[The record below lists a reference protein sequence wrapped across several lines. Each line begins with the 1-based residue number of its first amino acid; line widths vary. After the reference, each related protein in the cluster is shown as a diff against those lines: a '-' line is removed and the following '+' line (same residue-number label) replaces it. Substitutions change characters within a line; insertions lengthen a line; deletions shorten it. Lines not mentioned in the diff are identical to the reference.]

1 MANGE
6 PWYIDPLANK
16 VNCHPSIKH
25 PAPVRLRPQLT
36 VNTDPGSIYGEI
48 ISGVTVSPDD
58 TWPRHSPGGQTVASD
73 FYPISRTSTVLTSD
87 SRYLLSDMIVP
98 KVPPIPEQY
107 TTHPTHKRGKSS
119 LSSIRRFL
127 PKAFPLSLPLS
138 SDPQIRALADP
149 NAASDVEKQV
159 VTPSIKNGT
168 ESSTKEIT
176 SHKQSTGVQTTTP
189 TTPASRPEGHIR
201 TMTMNS
207 ADAPEVVPEE
217 DFPTETAKVRR
228 SQTACLA
235 PTSFSVHHPHHPNYT
250 PGQSNPRN
258 YSMACRQNT
267 AILPAHPDMRRS
279 KSRQTPIVQV
289 PIRSNSYQF
298 DQTHIPRHTQS
309 QYQPAYYS
317 QPTRWA
323 SQPMYDPSRSAPALS
338 AVSRRND
345 VEIIYPSTRRAR
357 SSTHGGQSGP
367 LSCILESTDP
377 RSSVDSRRVSAAVSD
392 NRRNVIDQSTYRG
405 ANRTSIPFY

>member
-1 MANGE
+1 
-6 PWYIDPLANK
+6 

-58 TWPRHSPGGQTVASD
+58 TWPRHSPGSQTVASD

-87 SRYLLSDMIVP
+87 SRHLLSDMLVP
-98 KVPPIPEQY
+98 RVPPIPEQY
-107 TTHPTHKRGKSS
+107 SNHPTHKRGKSS

-168 ESSTKEIT
+168 ESSTKEVT
-176 SHKQSTGVQTTTP
+176 NKPDSSQSTGVQTTTP
-189 TTPASRPEGHIR
+189 STPAMKSEGHTR

-207 ADAPEVVPEE
+207 ADAPEVVQAENL
-217 DFPTETAKVRR
+217 PTEPAKVRR
-228 SQTACLA
+228 SQTACLSA
-235 PTSFSVHHPHHPNYT
+235 PSLSARHLHHPNYT
-250 PGQSNPRN
+250 QGPHNPRN
-258 YSMACRQNT
+258 YSMACRQET
-267 AILPAHPDMRRS
+267 TILPAHADMRRS
-279 KSRQTPIVQV
+279 NSRQTPTMQI
-289 PIRSNSYQF
+289 PIRSNTYQF
-298 DQTHIPRHTQS
+298 DQTHIPRDTQS
-309 QYQPAYYS
+309 QYQPAYYP
-317 QPTRWA
+317 QPTRWGNQ
-323 SQPMYDPSRSAPALS
+323 SLYDFSRSAPALS
-338 AVSRRND
+338 AVPRRDD

-357 SSTHGGQSGP
+357 SSTHGGHSGP

-377 RSSVDSRRVSAAVSD
+377 RSSVDSRRVSAAVSET
-392 NRRNVIDQSTYRG
+392 RRNVTDQSTYRG
-405 ANRTSIPFY
+405 VNRTSMPFY